1 MGPLLPPRLSRRSA
15 LIRLI
20 VGLAVGGACIY
31 AMIVVAGGLPA
42 AAEQVRDADLVW
54 LIPAVGAE
62 AASYVFFGLQLRWL
76 GGPGPRPH
84 WRVWFQIALVVYG
97 LGSLTP
103 ASPVEGIVFAAGQLH
118 RRGMTRQRAVLV
130 LVLGQWTQFWAL
142 VLVFAADRI
151 VARGLGDLSRAD
163 LASIIAGSAALV
175 AATVAAAAVIRSRRA
190 AEAAAV
196 FLRVLPGQRGK
207 ATAELRAVA
216 ASWHDDI
223 QQLLGSAGTRRA
235 VFLTAMGGWMGD
247 ATCLWLAVGSV
258 GARVGL
264 DVVLLAYALAT
275 AAAWIPLLPAGLGA
289 VEIAIPTVL
298 HRFGVPLVTGLAGTL
313 IWRAMS
319 LLLPALAGFA
329 AAIHLG
335 LAKPAADG
343 AGTKPGPGE
352 PQRPA
357 RPR

>member
-1 MGPLLPPRLSRRSA
+1 MGRLLPPRLSRRSA
-15 LIRLI
+15 VIRTI

-42 AAEQVRDADLVW
+42 AAEQVRDADIAW
-54 LIPAVGAE
+54 LIPALGAE
-62 AASYVFFGLQLRWL
+62 TVSYVFFGLQLHWL
-76 GGPGPRPH
+76 GGPDPRPQ

-103 ASPVEGIVFAAGQLH
+103 ASPVEGIVFASRQLH

-130 LVLGQWTQFWAL
+130 LLLGQWTQFWAL
-142 VLVFAADRI
+142 VVVFAADRI
-151 VARGLGDLSRAD
+151 VARGMGDLSRAD
-163 LASIIAGSAALV
+163 LATIIAGSSALV
-175 AATVAAAAVIRSRRA
+175 VATVAAAAFIRSRRA
-190 AEAAAV
+190 AEVAAV
-196 FLRVLPGQRGK
+196 CLKLLPSQRGK
-207 ATAELRAVA
+207 STAELRLVAV
-216 ASWHDDI
+216 SWHNDI
-223 QQLLGSAGTRRA
+223 QHLLGSARIRRA

-247 ATCLWLAVGSV
+247 ATCLWLALGSV

-275 AAAWIPLLPAGLGA
+275 VVAWIPLLPAGLGV

-298 HRFGVPLVTGLAGTL
+298 HRFGVPIVTGLAGTL

-329 AAIHLG
+329 AAVHLG
-335 LAKPAADG
+335 LAKPVAGGAAREKAVSG
-343 AGTKPGPGE
+343 QG
-352 PQRPA
+352 
-357 RPR
+357 